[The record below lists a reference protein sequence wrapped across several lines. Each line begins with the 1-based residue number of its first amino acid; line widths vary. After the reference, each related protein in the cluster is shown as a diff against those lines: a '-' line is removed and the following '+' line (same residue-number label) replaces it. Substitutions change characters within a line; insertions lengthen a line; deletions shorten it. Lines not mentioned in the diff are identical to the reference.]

1 VYERQAVAGEK
12 LFFERYYDPASRRD
26 RLLKALGLELVDA
39 EIWGERNV
47 WTDRFLTRAGRMRD
61 LFAPLEPLLSIR
73 FLHRLG
79 SEQAQAPMPAF
90 FTLRK
95 ESRLK
100 PPCSR
105 HQYLQNK
112 NRRFSGAG
120 SVGTKT
126 ARTVRL
132 AEVIQVAVSWVTYL
146 PPK

>member
-61 LFAPLEPLLSIR
+61 LFAPLEPLLSIC

-79 SEQAQAPMPAF
+79 A
-90 FTLRK
+90 
-95 ESRLK
+95 SRPK
-100 PPCSR
+100 PRWR
-105 HQYLQNK
+105 HFLHFV
-112 NRRFSGAG
+112 RR
-120 SVGTKT
+120 
-126 ARTVRL
+126 
-132 AEVIQVAVSWVTYL
+132 AV
-146 PPK
+146 